1 MPVRPLW
8 LSIGGHANAEQSA
21 KRRRGAAMLKDAGWL
36 INDKRVVCLWRR
48 EGLKVSMK
56 QPKKERLGLNDGSSV
71 GLRPEYRNHVGS
83 YDCVQHRPEGGIRP
97 LSSDQWRT
105 RSHRSKH

>member
-1 MPVRPLW
+1 
-8 LSIGGHANAEQSA
+8 
-21 KRRRGAAMLKDAGWL
+21 MLKDAGWL

-83 YDCVQHRPEGGIRP
+83 YYCVQHRTKDGIRP
-97 LSSDQWRT
+97 LSLDQWRT
-105 RSHRSKH
+105 RPHRSGH